1 MRLLM
6 KAAALVTLAP
16 WTVPALAEQTPAS
29 GASPQGTEP
38 SLSEQL
44 DAAAGKPVPPSGV
57 QPVPPQ
63 IASRGFFQSL
73 NPDIAV
79 IATGAVG
86 FSQRAPLLLSGDD
99 PDLKGSLTEPAA
111 GITLQELEV
120 AFQSIVDPYFRADVF
135 LTIPNLSGL
144 EIEEAF
150 LTTTSLP
157 EIQIKAGI
165 FRSAFGRQ
173 NGMHLHVQ
181 DFVQRPLINA
191 AYLGFDGLRPPGVQ
205 VSWLLPLPF
214 FVQLIGEVFSVP
226 LPDMSAAPGTFQP
239 LPSFGGGR
247 RTDLTYAGELKFFV
261 PPSESISIL
270 GGLNFATGL
279 SPGLTS
285 GGTTSHAGART
296 LLYGVDLYFKYKP
309 PNQAVTYFSL
319 AWTTEYFVRTIGST
333 ATDNGFTDGGIYT
346 QLVMQFARRWFLGL
360 RQDLLGIPSS
370 DLQPRIS
377 RTTLDLTFYPS
388 EFSKLRGSVGYE
400 VPDSQ
405 AARIQELARPHVN
418 SFAAYLQFEVAI
430 GAHGA
435 HKF

>member
-157 EIQIKAGI
+157 ALQVKAGI

-181 DFVQRPLINA
+181 DFVQRPLINS
-191 AYLGFDGLRPPGVQ
+191 YLGTDGLRPPGAQ
-205 VSWLLPLPF
+205 LSWLLPLPF
-214 FVQLIGEVFSVP
+214 FVQLSGEVFSVGAP
-226 LPDMSAAPGTFQP
+226 EPASNPASFSA
-239 LPSFGGGR
+239 LSSFGGG
-247 RTDLTYAGELKFFV
+247 
-261 PPSESISIL
+261 
-270 GGLNFATGL
+270 
-279 SPGLTS
+279 
-285 GGTTSHAGART
+285 
-296 LLYGVDLYFKYKP
+296 
-309 PNQAVTYFSL
+309 
-319 AWTTEYFVRTIGST
+319 
-333 ATDNGFTDGGIYT
+333 
-346 QLVMQFARRWFLGL
+346 
-360 RQDLLGIPSS
+360 
-370 DLQPRIS
+370 
-377 RTTLDLTFYPS
+377 
-388 EFSKLRGSVGYE
+388 
-400 VPDSQ
+400 
-405 AARIQELARPHVN
+405 
-418 SFAAYLQFEVAI
+418 
-430 GAHGA
+430 
-435 HKF
+435 